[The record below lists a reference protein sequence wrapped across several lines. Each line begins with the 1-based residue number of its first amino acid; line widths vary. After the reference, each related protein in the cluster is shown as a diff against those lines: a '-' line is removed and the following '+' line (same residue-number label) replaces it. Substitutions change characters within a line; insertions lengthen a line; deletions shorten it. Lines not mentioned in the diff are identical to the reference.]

1 MTSLNTL
8 ITNLQEGVS
17 AKIIELHGGH
27 GFQNQLRSM
36 GIIEGKNISIV
47 TLHPFKGPVVV
58 RLDGKMIT
66 LGRGFASRIVV
77 ELAE

>member
-1 MTSLNTL
+1 
-8 ITNLQEGVS
+8 
-17 AKIIELHGGH
+17 
-27 GFQNQLRSM
+27 M